1 MQAHKQFTMETRDIP
16 EDLGF
21 KVLTLGPS
29 NFRAWRDY
37 TGDSVDEL
45 QQQFDLFE
53 ESPLADG
60 WTPGGLL
67 TEIMLQEGF
76 PLDSTVT
83 LHPQWTHNAV
93 SCITSPA
100 CGHRLW
106 TCFDAALHPDT
117 VSGLS
122 LATEDVFIC
131 RDSALDDNAK
141 LRLSQTGTLKTI

>member
-1 MQAHKQFTMETRDIP
+1 MEDLRENP

-21 KVLTLGPS
+21 QVLTLGPS

-37 TGDSVDEL
+37 TGDSVGDL

-60 WTPGGLL
+60 WAPDGLL
-67 TEIMLQEGF
+67 TEVLLLEGF

-83 LHPQWTHNAV
+83 PQPQWTHNAV
-93 SCITSPA
+93 ACITSPA

-106 TCFDAALHPDT
+106 TCFDETLHPDT
-117 VSGLS
+117 VDGLTLS
-122 LATEDVFIC
+122 KGDVFIC

-141 LRLSQTGTLKTI
+141 LRLSQDGTLKTI